1 VKIEPIRQT
10 AAAQGARKTG
20 EAARFDPG
28 QDVGAPA
35 RVATASGASPAHGI
49 DALLALQGG
58 QPDAKSR
65 QARRGRRLLDAL
77 DRLTRALLEG
87 VAPAGLRA
95 ELLGLRGQAEPTGE
109 EGLDALLRE
118 IDTRAAVELAKLDAL
133 AAPA

>member
-1 VKIEPIRQT
+1 MKIEPIRQ
-10 AAAQGARKTG
+10 APSAQGAKKAG
-20 EAARFDPG
+20 EVSRFELGQESAAPS
-28 QDVGAPA
+28 
-35 RVATASGASPAHGI
+35 RVAAASSATAAHGI

-58 QPDAKSR
+58 EPDARSR

-87 VAPAGLRA
+87 VAPAGLRS
-95 ELLGLRGQAEPTGE
+95 ELHGLRGQAEPTGE